1 MPGSMKQGIVLSAAL
16 LAAVAAGCKGKGD
29 KAKGGEPTPPPGTG
43 SAVAPPAAATPP
55 APDAAA
61 ATPPPAGAAAAKV
74 EAGKETPRGCIGWA
88 SKLHAA
94 ACVTGTMTNGEPDLR
109 VAFVGSAT
117 AAIAVAASLGDDDAA
132 KINAALAINGY
143 VAPSGAA
150 TPLVSGKPVTLGA
163 ATLTFTSKETAQGGD
178 NVAPT
183 TAVTL
188 TAACGGKDVELLKD
202 EREGI
207 TPTVTVRSLDDRLL
221 IEVTLQIAREGEQG
235 REHGVAVLDPATCV
249 AATEGL

>member
-1 MPGSMKQGIVLSAAL
+1 MKQGIVLSAAL
-16 LAAVAAGCKGKGD
+16 LAAVTVGCKGKGD
-29 KAKGGEPTPPPGTG
+29 KAKGGDPTPAPGTG
-43 SAVAPPAAATPP
+43 SAVAATPDAAAAP

-61 ATPPPAGAAAAKV
+61 PTPPPAGATAAKV

-94 ACVTGTMTNGEPDLR
+94 ACVTGTMTNGEPDLQ
-109 VAFVGSAT
+109 VAFVGSTT

-132 KINAALAINGY
+132 KINAALATDGY

-150 TPLVSGKPVTLGA
+150 TPLVSGTPLTLGA
-163 ATLTFTSKETAQGGD
+163 ATLTFTSKETAKGGD

-188 TAACGGKDVELLKD
+188 TAVCGGKDVELLKA
-202 EREGI
+202 EREGV

-235 REHGVAVLDPATCV
+235 SEHGVAVLDPATCA